1 MSTPINNIILDR
13 IEFIQLD
20 NLTLLKETF
29 PLLRQL
35 ELEVIQRGEQAL
47 LNSHQM
53 PCLLIKNISY
63 KKAQHQIVALKT

>member
-53 PCLLIKNISY
+53 PWLLIKNKAI
-63 KKAQHQIVALKT
+63 KAQHQIVALKT

>member
-53 PCLLIKNISY
+53 P
-63 KKAQHQIVALKT
+63 